1 MMDCLTHRSDV
12 NIFLQ
17 EPITDFLVNFGV
29 FEWLYLVQYWSD
41 MIDTK
46 LQNVANFKVF
56 FLTMWVS
63 CRFIR

>member
-1 MMDCLTHRSDV
+1 MMDCLTHRPDV

-29 FEWLYLVQYWSD
+29 FEWLYLINIGP
-41 MIDTK
+41 IDTK

-56 FLTMWVS
+56 FLTIRVS